1 MNDLIKRIE
10 ELQDKLH
17 DNLHEYPLFQE
28 ILDDI
33 YDKKIPEIEKLLYK
47 NEEFYYK
54 EAINKLIKL
63 NDYIVDTS
71 KDIEKQYK
79 LYDKQAIEW
88 NKYNYINA
96 DQSIVDLMNEKSRK
110 ANKLINSHKVTDL
123 HEANK
128 IMHELIEKAKYFN
141 NK

>member
-1 MNDLIKRIE
+1 MNDLIKRID
-10 ELQDKLH
+10 ELEKDLH
-17 DNLHEYPLFQE
+17 ENLHEYPLFQE

-54 EAINKLIKL
+54 EAIKKLIKL
-63 NDYIVDTS
+63 NEYIKETS
-71 KDIEKQYK
+71 KDIDKQYK
-79 LYDKQAIEW
+79 LFDKQAIEW
-88 NKYNYINA
+88 NKYAYINA
-96 DQSIVDLMNEKSRK
+96 DKYIVDSMNEKSHK
-110 ANKLINSHKVTDL
+110 ANKLINSHKIEDL

-128 IMHELIEKAKYFN
+128 IMHELINKAKYFN

>member
-1 MNDLIKRIE
+1 MNDLIKRID
-10 ELQDKLH
+10 ELEKDLH
-17 DNLHEYPLFQE
+17 ENLHEYPLFQE

-54 EAINKLIKL
+54 EAIKKLIKL
-63 NDYIVDTS
+63 NEYIKETS
-71 KDIEKQYK
+71 KDIDKQYK
-79 LYDKQAIEW
+79 LFDKQAIEW
-88 NKYNYINA
+88 NKYVYINA
-96 DQSIVDLMNEKSRK
+96 DKSIVDSMNEKSHK
-110 ANKLINSHKVTDL
+110 ANKLINSHKIEDL

-128 IMHELIEKAKYFN
+128 IMHELINKAKYYN

>member
-17 DNLHEYPLFQE
+17 ENLHDYPLFQE

-33 YDKKIPEIEKLLYK
+33 YDKRIPEIEKLLYK
-47 NEEFYYK
+47 NEEFYYR

-63 NDYIVDTS
+63 NDYIKETS
-71 KDIEKQYK
+71 KDIDKQFK
-79 LYDKQAIEW
+79 LFDKQATEW

-96 DQSIVDLMNEKSRK
+96 EQYIVDMMNEKSHK
-110 ANKLINSHKVTDL
+110 ANRLIKSHKVSDL